1 MTFAEAID
9 VILKQPGTAVHRKAW
24 TSNKY
29 LAIYGDILVI
39 GCGEIVKKSL
49 AVRIHKCPACGLVI
63 DRDILA
69 AKNILRFGQNLQAL
83 TKPIGLVA

>member
-39 GCGEIVKKSL
+39 GCGEVNVL
-49 AVRIHKCPACGLVI
+49 FNYDLEANDWEVMA
-63 DRDILA
+63 
-69 AKNILRFGQNLQAL
+69 
-83 TKPIGLVA
+83 

>member
-29 LAIYGDILVI
+29 LAIYGEVMVI
-39 GCGEIVKKSL
+39 GLGFTNVL
-49 AVRIHKCPACGLVI
+49 YHH
-63 DRDILA
+63 D
-69 AKNILRFGQNLQAL
+69 
-83 TKPIGLVA
+83 LVADDWEIIE

>member
-9 VILKQPGTAVHRKAW
+9 VILKQPCTAVHRKTW

-39 GCGEIVKKSL
+39 GCGEINVL
-49 AVRIHKCPACGLVI
+49 FNYDLEANDWEVI
-63 DRDILA
+63 A
-69 AKNILRFGQNLQAL
+69 
-83 TKPIGLVA
+83 

>member
-29 LAIYGDILVI
+29 LAIYGDVLVI
-39 GCGEIVKKSL
+39 GCGEVNVL
-49 AVRIHKCPACGLVI
+49 FNYDLEANDWEVI
-63 DRDILA
+63 EDDIC
-69 AKNILRFGQNLQAL
+69 
-83 TKPIGLVA
+83 

>member
-29 LAIYGDILVI
+29 LAIYGDVLVI
-39 GCGEIVKKSL
+39 GCGEVNVL
-49 AVRIHKCPACGLVI
+49 FNYDLELFNYDLEANDWEVI
-63 DRDILA
+63 EDDIC
-69 AKNILRFGQNLQAL
+69 
-83 TKPIGLVA
+83 

>member
-39 GCGEIVKKSL
+39 GGGEVNVL
-49 AVRIHKCPACGLVI
+49 LNYDLEANDWEV
-63 DRDILA
+63 
-69 AKNILRFGQNLQAL
+69 
-83 TKPIGLVA
+83 TE